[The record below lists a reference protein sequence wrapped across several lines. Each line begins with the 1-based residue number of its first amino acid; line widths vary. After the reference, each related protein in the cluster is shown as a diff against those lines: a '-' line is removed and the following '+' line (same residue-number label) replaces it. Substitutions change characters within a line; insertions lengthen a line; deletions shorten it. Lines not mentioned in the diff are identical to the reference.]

1 MYHMVKKIKNV
12 LYYEGVGRRKTS
24 VAIVRL
30 YIPGKDKTVTVGE
43 TKIKEGELWV
53 NHEKI
58 EDIFPALHQ
67 KVQYLKSLKL
77 TKAEDRFC
85 ISITVS
91 GGGINGQLD
100 AISHGLARA
109 LEKTDKEVIR
119 PILKKEML
127 LKRDPRARQRRKVGT
142 GGKARRA
149 KQSPKR

>member
-1 MYHMVKKIKNV
+1 MVKKTKNV

-24 VAIVRL
+24 VALVRL

-43 TKIKEGELWV
+43 TKIKEGEMWV
-53 NHEKI
+53 NKKKI
-58 EDIFPALHQ
+58 EETFPALYQ
-67 KVQYLKSLKL
+67 KVQYLKPLKL
-77 TKAEDRFC
+77 VKADDRFC
-85 ISITVS
+85 VSITVS
-91 GGGINGQLD
+91 GGGLNGQLD

-109 LEKTDKEVIR
+109 LEKTDKETMR
-119 PILKKEML
+119 PLLKKELL

>member
-1 MYHMVKKIKNV
+1 MVKKTKNV

-24 VAIVRL
+24 VALVRL
-30 YIPGKDKTVTVGE
+30 YIPGKDKTAMVGE

-53 NHEKI
+53 NKKKI
-58 EDIFPALHQ
+58 AEVFPALYQ
-67 KVQYLKSLKL
+67 KVQYLKPLKL
-77 TKAEDRFC
+77 VNAEDRFC

-91 GGGINGQLD
+91 GGGLNGQLD

-109 LEKTDKEVIR
+109 LEKTDKETMR
-119 PILKKEML
+119 PLLKKELL

>member
-1 MYHMVKKIKNV
+1 MVKKTKNV
-12 LYYEGVGRRKTS
+12 LFYEGVGRRKTS

-43 TKIKEGELWV
+43 TKIKEGEIWA

-58 EDIFPALHQ
+58 EKMFPALHQ
-67 KVQYLKSLKL
+67 KVQYLKPLKL
-77 TKAEDRFC
+77 VKAEDRFC

-91 GGGINGQLD
+91 GGGLNAQLD
-100 AISHGLARA
+100 AIGHGLARA
-109 LEKTDKEVIR
+109 LEKTDKEIMR
-119 PILKKEML
+119 PLLKKELL